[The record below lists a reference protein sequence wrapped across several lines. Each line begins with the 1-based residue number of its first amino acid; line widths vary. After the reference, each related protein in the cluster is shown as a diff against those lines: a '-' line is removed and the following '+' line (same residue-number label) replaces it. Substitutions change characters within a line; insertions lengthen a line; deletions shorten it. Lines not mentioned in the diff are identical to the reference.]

1 MQNLNLVTIGGGTG
15 MSTMLRGLKK
25 HTKNLTAIVTMADDG
40 GGSGKLRE
48 DLGVLPPGDVRN
60 CLVALA
66 DAEPMMEELFRY
78 RFPCGML
85 RGQSVGNLIIAA
97 MNGICGSFQ
106 EAIKSVGQVLAI
118 SGTVLPVTV
127 EDIHISARFSDGAEV
142 LGESRIGRALLSHGG
157 EIEEIRLVPEAVEP
171 AEGVLEAIE
180 KADAVILG
188 PGSLYTSIIPNL
200 LVQGVADALRKTKA
214 PKIYVCNIMGQ
225 PGETV
230 GYTAFDHVRA
240 VIKHGGEGILDY
252 TIVNTAPIPDTVLE
266 RYAFDGV
273 SEVMV
278 DREKFSEK
286 GIGLIAAPLIEG
298 SESLA
303 RHNPDLLAKCII
315 SFLNEILETKT
326 FSLGKRD

>member
-1 MQNLNLVTIGGGTG
+1 MQHLNLVTIGGGTG
-15 MSTMLRGLKK
+15 LSTMLRGLKK
-25 HTKNLTAIVTMADDG
+25 FTKNLTAIVTMADDG

-48 DLGVLPPGDVRN
+48 DLGVLPPGDIRN

-106 EAIKSVGQVLAI
+106 EAICSVSQVLAI

-127 EDIHISARFSDGAEV
+127 EDIHISARLSDGAEV
-142 LGESRIGRALLSHGG
+142 LGESRIGRAQMAHGG
-157 EIEEIRLVPEAVEP
+157 KIEEIRLVPDAVEP
-171 AEGVLEAIE
+171 AEGVLESIE

-200 LVQGVADALRKTKA
+200 LVEGVADALRKTKA
-214 PKIYVCNIMGQ
+214 PKIYVCNVMGQ

-240 VIKHGGEGILDY
+240 VLKHGGEGLIDY
-252 TIVNTAPIPDTVLE
+252 CIVNSAEISPSVLA
-266 RYAFDGV
+266 RYASDGV
-273 SEVMV
+273 SAVPI
-278 DREKFSEK
+278 DREKFSAC
-286 GIGLIAAPLIEG
+286 GIGLISAPLIEG

-303 RHNPDLLAKCII
+303 RHNPDLLAECIV

-326 FSLGKRD
+326 FALGKRD